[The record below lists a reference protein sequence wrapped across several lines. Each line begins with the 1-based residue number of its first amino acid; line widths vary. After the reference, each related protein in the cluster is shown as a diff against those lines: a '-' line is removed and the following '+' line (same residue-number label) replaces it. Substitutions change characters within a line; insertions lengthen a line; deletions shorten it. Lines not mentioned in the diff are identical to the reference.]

1 MSTTIPLDPSGHDFV
16 AGALGSQFGVQLRAP
31 AASGWFAKLL
41 GFYLR
46 HREATRLRRESTVT
60 RGSAPDRAKAAI
72 TRACIE
78 SSLTGAGAGLVA
90 TGATL
95 VTAGTEGY
103 GGLVAVPVAA
113 LAIGGEMA
121 VRTWIHLDL
130 ISALADIFAV
140 HFDPD
145 KPDDIWRLC
154 ALAFGAHD
162 EEAGDRDPGKAL
174 VQEITHI
181 DKEELGA
188 EIGAKILGESVMRN
202 IVPVFGVATSAITN
216 YRLTKRLGDT
226 ARRYMRYHRAMNDAM
241 DVAISGCHAHLELLI
256 EGLWFIFIG
265 DGQLS
270 PEESGLLASLVHR
283 LSPTARQTVIARF
296 IDDEYDWLERLPR
309 CIEDTPIRQAFFHAL
324 EVAAAVDKHVG
335 LPERRLL
342 RSAARRLEL
351 PFDPRG
357 TDQMMREFE
366 DLGMLADGGPGN
378 RR

>member
-1 MSTTIPLDPSGHDFV
+1 MSTALPHHPSGNGFA
-16 AGALGSQFGVQLRAP
+16 AGALGSQFGVQAHAP
-31 AASGWFAKLL
+31 PASGWFAKLL

-46 HREATRLRRESTVT
+46 HRDATKLHRESVVV
-60 RGSAPDRAKAAI
+60 RGTAPERARKAI
-72 TRACIE
+72 LRACVE
-78 SSLTGAGAGLVA
+78 SSLTGAGAGMVA

-103 GGLVAVPVAA
+103 GGLVAIPVAA

-130 ISALADIFAV
+130 ICTLADVFEV

-154 ALAFGAHD
+154 ALAFGAND
-162 EEAGDRDPGKAL
+162 EEPDEDDPGKAL
-174 VQEITHI
+174 VQEMSHI

-188 EIGAKILGESVMRN
+188 EIGSKILGESVMRN
-202 IVPVFGVATSAITN
+202 IVPVLGIATSAITN

-226 ARRYMRYHRAMNDAM
+226 ARRYMRYHRAMNDAL
-241 DVAISGCHAHLELLI
+241 DVAISECSAHLELMI
-256 EGLWFIFIG
+256 EGLWFMFIA

-270 PEESGLLASLVHR
+270 PEESGLLASMVHR
-283 LSPTARQTVIARF
+283 IPLSARGQLLTRF
-296 IDDEYDWLERLPR
+296 IDDEYDWLERLPKS
-309 CIEDTPIRQAFFHAL
+309 IADTPTRRSFFHAL

-357 TDQMMREFE
+357 TDQMMRDFE
-366 DLGMLADGGPGN
+366 DHGMLADGGPGS